1 MTKDQKIKN
10 TITKD
15 ANLLKKIAELE
26 EKNNSLLD
34 NLSRSLADYSNLEKR
49 NENQRQ
55 LFVTL
60 ATTSILIKMIDV
72 LDNFNLA
79 QKHLNDPGLK
89 MAIDKFDSV
98 LKTEGLEEISA
109 ENQEFDPQFMECIE
123 VVEGKTNFVIDV
135 KKIGYK
141 LNGHVIRPAQ
151 VSVGKSNDQNIIN

>member
-1 MTKDQKIKN
+1 MTKDQKIKT

-89 MAIDKFDSV
+89 MAIDKFDFV

-109 ENQEFDPQFMECIE
+109 KNQEFDPQFMECIE

-151 VSVGKSNDQNIIN
+151 VSVGKSNDQIIN

>member
-1 MTKDQKIKN
+1 MTKDQKIKT

-98 LKTEGLEEISA
+98 LKSEGLEEISA

-123 VVEGKTNFVIDV
+123 VVEGKTNFIIDV

-151 VSVGKSNDQNIIN
+151 VSVGKSNDQIIN